1 MIPSF
6 VPSNGPLVVRTGMGT
21 VPENHRKTHH
31 IPTTMKDFAGAK
43 PNNGT
48 KTRFG
53 QLSQSSFFAR
63 HNPQST
69 RVRHI
74 KGLLDLPICAVN
86 DGGYMSNPRLTLRR
100 PATHGGED
108 LSLRWSYPM
117 SGPRTAPTGGRLLP
131 VHSVNYHPNHIN
143 ASLQKHHV
151 NFQDATKNYRRFPFA
166 MKERAD
172 PKFGMIPMT
181 DSWRDELR
189 DLTERAGLGLPK
201 EEPKEQPVKRTSV
214 YSADTGRL
222 IPPPSRAMSRGFSRQ
237 KQRDIRGGFMNL
249 TSDQDH
255 EVLVLEMLCQ
265 ILQTDSMAAVQSWL
279 VSAGN
284 REKDLVLDMIASALT
299 TEETYFNQEQNKD
312 DYYDKR
318 EATARPLTTE
328 YGALG
333 AEMHGHTDIPNMMN
347 VQNGY
352 GELDRPIPPSRDQGN
367 GYSRYSYS
375 RDEQR
380 SKLGSASAK
389 QLETIYDDQADHP
402 SLRQSSSKSDVFKVH
417 HSPRSQS
424 KAEVMKIIHPPSP
437 PTQRRSTSKSNQ
449 LNSSSPPAASQ
460 QYPPGSAAIDQPKV
474 RYTTSA
480 LDIRDEDLKRHT
492 LASILKEDRLSAKSA
507 RGEKGQRT

>member
-74 KGLLDLPICAVN
+74 KGLLDIPICAVH
-86 DGGYMSNPRLTLRR
+86 DEGHIINPRLYVPQRR
-100 PATHGGED
+100 PHTSESSYERYRFRNPR
-108 LSLRWSYPM
+108 LSRHKLQFYSLNETLNSQRYPIN
-117 SGPRTAPTGGRLLP
+117 TVTGLSMYPKGCRDR
-131 VHSVNYHPNHIN
+131 
-143 ASLQKHHV
+143 AS
-151 NFQDATKNYRRFPFA
+151 TS
-166 MKERAD
+166 
-172 PKFGMIPMT
+172 FGMIPMT